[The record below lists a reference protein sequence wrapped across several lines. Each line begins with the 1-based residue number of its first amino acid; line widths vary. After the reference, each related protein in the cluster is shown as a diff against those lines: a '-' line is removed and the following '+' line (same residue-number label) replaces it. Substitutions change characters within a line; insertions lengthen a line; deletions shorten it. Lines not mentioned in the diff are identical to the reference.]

1 MKQLAWMWVAAL
13 CAGTAFGQAQP
24 TAGAKDAIYV
34 GTMKVVPAILDAAKA
49 SGSAAALE
57 QFSAALDAALL
68 SALADTQVF
77 EIVDRARLA
86 DLQTE
91 QALAASGMVAAADP
105 QAAKQFKL
113 AGARFA
119 LLPQVDAFQDRSAKT
134 VHADIGRESSA
145 REVYAQVSMRVVD
158 TTTGKLMASV
168 PTLALTRTESTRLAR
183 AGEAAPDGGRVLAEL
198 ARDLAAG
205 LCRKLLADV
214 RPARVLAVTA
224 GVALVNRGA
233 AAGFA
238 PGASV
243 KFYAVETVFDEEN
256 GDSFDNEVPVGAGTV
271 ERGSDRQSYVTIQGE
286 DLGVARGCV
295 ARAEEPAGAADVF
308 APAGGALGA
317 RQSSGPAAP
326 PPAPAMT
333 PGSSEQPW

>member
-1 MKQLAWMWVAAL
+1 MKQLVWMCVAAL

-24 TAGAKDAIYV
+24 TAGAKDAIFV
-34 GTMKVVPAILDAAKA
+34 GTLKVAPAILDAAQA

-77 EIVDRARLA
+77 QIVDRARLA
-86 DLQTE
+86 DVQAE
-91 QALAASGMVAAADP
+91 QALAASGMVDAADP

-168 PTLALTRTESTRLAR
+168 PTLALTRTESIRLAR
-183 AGEAAPDGGRVLAEL
+183 AGEAAPDGSRVPAEL
-198 ARDLAAG
+198 ARDLASG

-214 RPARVLAVTA
+214 RPAHVLAVTA
-224 GVALVNRGA
+224 GVAMVNRGA

-238 PGASV
+238 PGALV
-243 KFYAVETVFDEEN
+243 KFYAVETVFDEET
-256 GDSFDNEVPVGAGTV
+256 GDSFANEVPVGAGTV

-286 DLGVARGCV
+286 DLGVARGCI
-295 ARAEEPAGAADVF
+295 ARAEEPAVASAE
-308 APAGGALGA
+308 PAGGALGA
-317 RQSSGPAAP
+317 RQSSGPATPA
-326 PPAPAMT
+326 PAPAMT